1 MPELGGITMKKRV
14 MVILAPGFEEIEAVC
29 VIDILRRAKV
39 NVQICSTDKEFVKGS
54 HNITIKSDARLE
66 FIDIYNDEYDLIY
79 LPGGVPGVNHLAESE
94 DVMNLLK
101 KYNEDRVLIGA
112 ICAAP
117 WVLDQAG
124 IIKEHEVTSAPTFKD
139 KISPKSYQEKV
150 FVTSGNI
157 LTSRGAGTSME
168 MGFKLLEA
176 LGLEEEAKR
185 LREDMQYNF
194 LMENIAE
201 DNT

>member
-1 MPELGGITMKKRV
+1 MHKRV
-14 MVILAPGFEEIEAVC
+14 MVILAPGFEEIEAVA

-39 NVQICSTDKEFVKGS
+39 SVQICSTEKEFVTGS

-66 FIDIYNDEYDLIY
+66 FIDLNNDEYDLIY

-101 KYNEDRVLIGA
+101 KFNEDGVLIGA

-124 IIKEHEVTSAPTFKD
+124 ILTKHEVTSAPTFKD
-139 KISPKSYQEKV
+139 KISPKSYVDEV
-150 FVTSGNI
+150 FVQSGNI
-157 LTSRGAGTSME
+157 LTSRGAGTSLE
-168 MGFKLLEA
+168 MGFKILET
-176 LGLEEEAKR
+176 LGLEEDAKK

-194 LMENIAE
+194 LMDKTFNH
-201 DNT
+201 